1 MKKTSMIP
9 GIILIGYGIYF
20 YLDQADIVL
29 FQQFYTWPTLMAI
42 IGLAFLAQGYLG
54 RDYDSILPGAIL
66 FGLGLHFHVV
76 GRLAV
81 WPDHLGAFILIIA
94 LGFLLR
100 YQKSGNGLAYGIL
113 FLIVAAL
120 LLFYDSI
127 AGWLGVLEGRFTAI
141 LNFWPA
147 ALILIGV
154 YFLLKRK

>member
-1 MKKTSMIP
+1 MKNTSMIP

-20 YLDQADIVL
+20 YLDQANIVL
-29 FQQFYTWPTLMAI
+29 FQQFHTWPTLMAI
-42 IGLAFLAQGYLG
+42 IGLAFLVQGYWG

-66 FGLGLHFHVV
+66 FGLGVHFHVV

-100 YQKSGNGLAYGIL
+100 YQKSGNGLAFGIL

-127 AGWLGVLEGRFTAI
+127 AGWFGVLESGFAAI
-141 LNFWPA
+141 WNFWPA
-147 ALILIGV
+147 ALILLGI
-154 YFLLKRK
+154 YLLMKKR